1 MSSKPIV
8 LVTGANGYIAGPVIA
23 AFLEAG
29 YAVRGTVR
37 SKASA
42 DTLVKALSQHGDA
55 LQIVEVPDII
65 APGAFDEAVKGVHA
79 IAHLASPVSLSFTDP
94 EPVLETAI
102 QGTRS
107 VLESAIN
114 EPSIKSVVLMSS
126 VAAVAAH
133 DKELPYRFTEADW
146 NLGALDLVK
155 ALGKNTPGPLI
166 YVASKVAGE
175 KAFWDFRDEKK
186 PSFSM
191 TALNP
196 TFVMGP
202 TPALDS
208 LSKIGGTTAF
218 IWQVFSGQEIPPPI
232 SPGSSFVDVRDIARV
247 AVFSIDHPDKANG
260 ERFLLTSGQFPPQA
274 AADILRKA
282 FPERQDI
289 IKVGTPGEGYNPGYA
304 YDENRV
310 IDGSKAVRV
319 TGKDYYTVE
328 QTIIDAAKSYEK
340 FL

>member
-37 SKASA
+37 SRASA
-42 DTLVKALSQHGDA
+42 NTLVKALSKHGDA
-55 LQIVEVPDII
+55 LQIVEVPDIV
-65 APGAFDEAVKGVHA
+65 APGAFNEAVKGVHA
-79 IAHLASPVSLSFTDP
+79 IAHLASPVSLSFDDP
-94 EPVLETAI
+94 DPVLEAAI
-102 QGTRS
+102 QGTRG
-107 VLESAIN
+107 VLESAIT

-146 NLGALDLVK
+146 NLGAVDLVK
-155 ALGKNTPGPLI
+155 KLGKNAPGPLI
-166 YVASKVAGE
+166 YVASKAASE

-186 PSFSM
+186 PGFTM

-202 TPALDS
+202 TPVLDS
-208 LSKIGGTTAF
+208 ISKIGSTTAF
-218 IWQVFSGQEIPPPI
+218 IWQVFSGQEIPEAI
-232 SPGSSFVDVRDIARV
+232 SPGSSFVDVRDIGRV
-247 AVFSIDHPDKANG
+247 AVFSVDHPDKANG
-260 ERFLLTSGQFPPQA
+260 ERFLLTAGQFPPQA
-274 AADILRKA
+274 AADVLRKA

-304 YDENRV
+304 FSEDRV
-310 IDGSKAVRV
+310 IDASKAVRV
-319 TGKDYYTVE
+319 TGQDFYPVE
-328 QTIIDAAKSYEK
+328 QSIIDAAKSYEK